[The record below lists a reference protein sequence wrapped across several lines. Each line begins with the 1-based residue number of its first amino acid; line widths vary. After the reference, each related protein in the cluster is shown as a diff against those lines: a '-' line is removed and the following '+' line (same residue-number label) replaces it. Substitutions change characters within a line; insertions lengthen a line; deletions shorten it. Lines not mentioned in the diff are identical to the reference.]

1 MTNRPR
7 HRTNHL
13 HRVVVLR
20 VLLDDL
26 EGLRKRA
33 RSQLA
38 DNGVYPSP
46 ATRKNTFVA
55 DHVSLYAQ
63 EVTDRVV
70 SLAVVIVR
78 PVGTLVAI

>member
-1 MTNRPR
+1 M
-7 HRTNHL
+7 
-13 HRVVVLR
+13 VLR

-26 EGLRKRA
+26 EGLRERA

-38 DNGVYPSP
+38 DDRVYPSP
-46 ATRKNTFVA
+46 ATRNITFIA
-55 DHVSLYAQ
+55 DHVSLSAQ